1 MILKLLKNKNIFLI
15 YIFKLYLLKI
25 LIFHFVHLQYM
36 LSSIT
41 FLIVLPTIFT
51 VYIKHIK
58 K

>member
-1 MILKLLKNKNIFLI
+1 MILKLLNNKNIFLI

-25 LIFHFVHLQYM
+25 LIFHFVYLQYM

-51 VYIKHIK
+51 VYIKHINK
-58 K
+58 

>member
-51 VYIKHIK
+51 VYIKHINK
-58 K
+58 